1 MSFSILEIFLEKLN
15 EVETRCCS
23 ACNYTQQSQKGHTC
37 WNGYRHVTNE
47 DQYGYAF
54 VALEELEDLKIFT
67 NNDVSFIEKFLKN
80 KI

>member
-23 ACNYTQQSQKGHTC
+23 ACNNTQQSQKGHTC